1 MQEEKKY
8 AENPL
13 SQNERELN
21 CIFKLEETLK
31 RRDVTLDEKYQM
43 IVNEIPRS
51 FTYAE
56 LTAAQ
61 LSVYDKVYKTPGFKY
76 TQWVLSSP
84 IVVQGEEIGTLSVI
98 YRKNPLGNANPFSDE
113 EKKLLDT
120 IANRLSHFI
129 LYQDLKNIFADLTTA
144 SKHQRKPDW
153 QIVLSTLRKIDPPL
167 FMQILRKILH
177 MLSALEVEDA
187 KRLMEQSYFG
197 DEEEIVD
204 ENRPLKRKKIN
215 TYDDYIQEILSLAKK
230 HLKDSDLK
238 AKVEEWLLLNK
249 AVPLIKILESESASL
264 TEISEAIRKYF
275 HIAPEKIRLTEGL
288 IKGLRVSLLRRFFSE
303 DLRFIS
309 VAKEAVKLTD
319 FYNLIDKMIFM
330 PSSHGK
336 LGGKSSGLFVASRI
350 INEKAKENE
359 LLGEIKHPK
368 TWYMAS
374 DGILAYMHY
383 NDLEEMLEYKYK
395 DIDEI
400 RFEYDHVI
408 QMFKNAQFPPE
419 IIHGLSLALDDFGET
434 PIIVRSSSLL
444 EDRIGASFSGKY
456 KSLFLANQG
465 PKEERLEELMDAIAE
480 VYASIFGPD
489 PIEYRAEKGL
499 LDFHEEMAI
508 MIQEV
513 VGTHIG
519 KYYLPSYAGVAFSN
533 NEFRWSPRIKR
544 EDGLVRIVPGLGTR
558 AVDRVGDDYPILAAP
573 GQPNLRVNVSF
584 EEHIRYSP
592 KNIDVIN
599 LETNKFETIPFEKLI
614 REYGDDYPALEKI
627 VSIIEHNMLRQPS
640 ILSADFSKNDFAVTF
655 EGLFKEQRFLQ
666 KIDTVLHTLQK
677 AFKSP
682 VDIEFASDGK
692 DLYLLQCRPQ
702 SYGTQQAPDEIPKNI
717 PEERLFFKANK
728 YVTNGKLE
736 NINYVVYVDPGK
748 YAEAEDY
755 ETLVEIGKIIG
766 KINNILPRRSF
777 ILIGPGR
784 WGSKGDIKLGVRVTY
799 SDINNTAMLVEVA
812 KKKGSYTPDL
822 SFGTHFFQDLVEAEI
837 RYLPLYPD
845 EEGGYLNESFIA
857 KASNELEKIFP
868 EAKNYGEFIKVI
880 DFSKFGTGAS
890 LTVLMNADADEA
902 VAIIEG
908 DGFKIEL
915 EENKCKKKKIAFEKL
930 TEKLT
935 LQVKRVNE
943 ISELYVK
950 KKRNLYE
957 IFFKAFEENKNKAKA
972 WIEGWFNA
980 AIQLNEEEPDNIE
993 VKIYAIDK
1001 ETPKGTIKVK

>member
-1 MQEEKKY
+1 MDAKHSREKIT
-8 AENPL
+8 AEN
-13 SQNERELN
+13 EKELN

-31 RRDVTLDEKYQM
+31 RRDIFTDEKYKI
-43 IVNEIPRS
+43 IVNEIPKS
-51 FTYAE
+51 FRFPE
-56 LTAAQ
+56 LAAAQ
-61 LSVYDKVYKTPGFKY
+61 LSINDIVYKTAGFKY
-76 TQWVLSSP
+76 TPWVLSYP
-84 IVVQGEEIGTLSVI
+84 IIVQGEEIGVLTVI
-98 YRKNPLGNANPFSDE
+98 YRKNPTKSQNPFLPEE
-113 EKKLLDT
+113 EKLLET

-129 LYQDLKNIFADLTTA
+129 LYQDLKNIFADLSSA
-144 SKHQRKPDW
+144 AAHQKKPEW
-153 QIVLSTLRKIDPPL
+153 QVVLATLRRIDPPL
-167 FMQILRKILH
+167 FMQILRKILQ
-177 MLSALEVEDA
+177 MLSSIEVEDA

-197 DEEEIVD
+197 DEEETVD
-204 ENRPLKRKKIN
+204 ENRPMKRKKIN
-215 TYDDYIQEILSLAKK
+215 TYDDYIHEIISLAKK
-230 HLKDSDLK
+230 HLKDAELMQK
-238 AKVEEWLLLNK
+238 IEEWLLMNK
-249 AVPLIKILESESASL
+249 AVPLIKTLESESASL

-275 HIAPEKIRLTEGL
+275 HIAPEKVPLTEGL

-309 VAKEAVKLTD
+309 VAKESVKLTD
-319 FYNLIDKMIFM
+319 FYDLIDKMIFM

-350 INEKAKENE
+350 INAKAKKNE

-419 IIHGLSLALDDFGET
+419 LIHGLSQALDDFGNT

-444 EDRIGASFSGKY
+444 EDQIGASFSGKY

-465 PKEERLEELMDAIAE
+465 TKEERLEELTDAIAE
-480 VYASIFGPD
+480 VYASTFGPD
-489 PIEYRAEKGL
+489 PIKYRAEKGL

-513 VGTHIG
+513 VGTRIG
-519 KYYLPSYAGVAFSN
+519 KYYLPSFAGVAFSN

-544 EDGLVRIVPGLGTR
+544 TDGLVRIVPGLGTR
-558 AVDRVGDDYPILAAP
+558 AVDRIGDDYPILAAP

-584 EEHIRYSP
+584 EETVRYSP
-592 KNIDVIN
+592 KKIDVIN
-599 LETNKFETIPFEKLI
+599 LETNKFETISFETLV
-614 REYGDDYPALEKI
+614 REYGDDYPAIEKI
-627 VSIIEHNMLRQPS
+627 ISVIEHNTLRQPS
-640 ILSADFSKNDFAVTF
+640 LFSVDFQKDEFVVTF
-655 EGLFKEQRFLQ
+655 ENLFKEQRFLQ

-702 SYGTQQAPDEIPKNI
+702 SFAKEETPDEIPKNI
-717 PEERLFFKANK
+717 PQNRLFFKADK
-728 YVTNGKLE
+728 YVSNGKVE
-736 NINYVVYVDPGK
+736 NIVYVVYVDPEN
-748 YAEAEDY
+748 YAQAEDY
-755 ETLVEIGKIIG
+755 ETLVTIGKIVG
-766 KINNILPRRSF
+766 KLNSILPRRKF

-812 KKKGSYTPDL
+812 KKKGNYTPDL

-845 EEGGYLNESFIA
+845 EEGGFLNEEFI
-857 KASNELEKIFP
+857 KT
-868 EAKNYGEFIKVI
+868 AKNALPDLLPDYADYEKYVKVI
-880 DFSKFGTGAS
+880 DFSQLGENVH

-902 VAIIEG
+902 AAIIEG
-908 DGFKIEL
+908 DGFEIDLQTSNE
-915 EENKCKKKKIAFEKL
+915 CKKKKISFDKL
-930 TEKLT
+930 TEKLS
-935 LQVKRVNE
+935 LQLKHVTE
-943 ISELYVK
+943 IKELYLTETK
-950 KKRNLYE
+950 HKIFLYL
-957 IFFKAFEENKNKAKA
+957 KAKPNETKEA
-972 WIEGWFNA
+972 ENWLEGWFAAANQFLTEDARELEINA
-980 AIQLNEEEPDNIE
+980 FNENP
-993 VKIYAIDK
+993 
-1001 ETPKGTIKVK
+1001 PKGAKKLK

>member
-1 MQEEKKY
+1 MENLNTEKL
-8 AENPL
+8 ND
-13 SQNERELN
+13 SQDKELN

-31 RRDVTLDEKYQM
+31 RRDITTDEKYQI
-43 IVNEIPRS
+43 IVDSIPATFAYPEI
-51 FTYAE
+51 A
-56 LTAAQ
+56 AAQ
-61 LSVYDKVYKTPGFKY
+61 LSVYDKVYKTEKFKY
-76 TQWVLSSP
+76 TPWVLSAP
-84 IVVQGEEIGTLSVI
+84 VVVQGEEVGVLTVI
-98 YRKNPLGNANPFSDE
+98 YRKNPTGKENPFSE
-113 EKKLLDT
+113 EERKLLET

-129 LYQDLKNIFADLTTA
+129 LYQDLKNIFSDLSNA
-144 SKHQRKPDW
+144 AVQQRKPEW
-153 QIVLSTLRKIDPPL
+153 QIVLTTLRRIDPPL
-167 FMQILRKILH
+167 FMQILRKILQ

-197 DEEEIVD
+197 EEEEVVD
-204 ENRPLKRKKIN
+204 ENRPMKRKKIN

-230 HLKDSDLK
+230 HLKDSELK

-249 AVPLIKILESESASL
+249 AVPLIKTLESESTSL

-319 FYNLIDKMIFM
+319 FYDLIDKMIFM

-350 INEKAKENE
+350 INDKAKENE

-374 DGILAYMHY
+374 DGILAFMHY

-395 DIDEI
+395 DIEEI
-400 RFEYDHVI
+400 RFEYDHVV

-419 IIHGLSLALDDFGET
+419 IIHGLSLALDDFGNT

-444 EDRIGASFSGKY
+444 EDQIGASFSGKY

-465 PKEERLEELMDAIAE
+465 TKEERLEDLMDAIAE
-480 VYASIFGPD
+480 VYASTFGPD

-513 VGTHIG
+513 VGTRIG

-544 EDGLVRIVPGLGTR
+544 TDGLVRIVPGLGTR

-573 GQPNLRVNVSF
+573 GQPNLRVNVTF
-584 EEHIRYSP
+584 EEHLRYSP

-599 LETNKFETIPFEKLI
+599 LETNKFETISFDKLVK
-614 REYGDDYPALEKI
+614 EYGDDYPAIERVISL
-627 VSIIEHNMLRQPS
+627 IEHKTLRQPS
-640 ILSADFSKNDFAVTF
+640 LLGVDFQNAEFVVTF
-655 EGLFKEQRFLQ
+655 EGLFERQKFLQ
-666 KIDTVLHTLQK
+666 KIDAVLHTLQK

-682 VDIEFASDGK
+682 VDIEFASNGK

-702 SYGTQQAPDEIPKNI
+702 SFGKEETPDEIPKNI
-717 PEERLFFKANK
+717 PENRLFFKANK
-728 YVTNGKLE
+728 YVSNGKLE
-736 NINYVVYVDPGK
+736 NINYAVYVDPEK
-748 YAEAEDY
+748 YAEAESY
-755 ETLVEIGKIIG
+755 ETLVQIGKIIG
-766 KINNILPRRSF
+766 KLNNILPRRKF

-812 KKKGSYTPDL
+812 KKKGNYTPDL

-845 EEGGYLNESFIA
+845 EKGGFLNESFIRRT
-857 KASNELEKIFP
+857 SNSLGELLPEFAEFEK
-868 EAKNYGEFIKVI
+868 YVKVI
-880 DFSKFGTGAS
+880 DFSQLGENTR
-890 LTVLMNADADEA
+890 LTILMNADVDEA

-908 DGFKIEL
+908 DEFEIEISQS
-915 EENKCKKKKIAFEKL
+915 EKCKQQIGLDKL
-930 TEKLT
+930 LDKLA
-935 LQVKRVNE
+935 LQLKHIPE
-943 ISELYVK
+943 IKELY
-950 KKRNLYE
+950 
-957 IFFKAFEENKNKAKA
+957 FKEGQNKHKVYVYSSEEKQEKAQM
-972 WIEGWFNA
+972 WLEGWFSA
-980 AIQLNEEEPDNIE
+980 LNQVITDKTKTFEIE
-993 VKIYAIDK
+993 IIFINDK
-1001 ETPKGTIKVK
+1001 APKGAKKIK